1 MRSCFLIA
9 TIAFSLLLLASRAS
23 RAQPIE
29 YKVGLGL
36 KLGTPVAL
44 SVKYMAAKHHAVE
57 LLAGGWLRAGGA
69 TLLYVYHIYMR
80 NAPSLRWYFGAGA
93 HCAYA
98 AANSYNPYSDR
109 FVKNNIY
116 AGLDGV
122 LGLEYVFPRAPFSI
136 ALDALPTVNFTERVS
151 LWWNA
156 GIAFRYT
163 FR

>member
-1 MRSCFLIA
+1 MRRIFFIA
-9 TIAFSLLLLASRAS
+9 TFAFSLVLLTIRAS
-23 RAQPIE
+23 HAQPIE

-36 KLGTPVAL
+36 KLGSPVAV

-69 TLLYVYHIYMR
+69 TVLYEYHIYMR
-80 NAPSLRWYFGAGA
+80 NAPSLRWYFGVGA

-98 AANSYNPYSDR
+98 AENSYNPYSDR

-122 LGLEYVFPRAPFSI
+122 LGLEYVFSVAPFSI
-136 ALDALPTVNFTERVS
+136 ALDALPMVNFTDQFS

-156 GIAFRYT
+156 GVAFRYT